1 MLKLVEKKRWYFIIS
16 AIMII
21 PGLIS
26 MIVTTIGTGSPFR
39 TSIDFN
45 GGSLWEVQFT
55 QPITPS
61 EIMTIFKDNGY
72 SDVTVQ
78 TVTNDR
84 TVSIRTVTLE
94 QEEKQALLAKLQEKY
109 GEATEL
115 RFSSVGPSIGQ
126 ETTRAAVVAI
136 IATSLATLL
145 FVALAFRKVPH
156 AFRYGVCA
164 TLKMVHD
171 ILFLLGLASILGNLV
186 GWEVDSL
193 FLTAVLTVVGFSV
206 QDVIVV
212 FDRIRENVQK
222 YKGEDLDTI
231 IDRSL
236 TETLKRSL
244 TTQLN
249 SIFVMVAII
258 LFGGVT
264 IRQFLLTMLIG
275 MVAGT
280 YSSLF
285 FAVPLLSVWN
295 NRVLR
300 RQQHGT
306 A

>member
-1 MLKLVEKKRWYFIIS
+1 MLRIVEYKRTLFIIS
-16 AIMII
+16 ALLII

-26 MIVTTIGTGSPFR
+26 MLVTLATTGSPFR
-39 TSIDFN
+39 TSIDFR
-45 GGSLWEVQFT
+45 GGSLWEIQFDKPVQPAELVTYFADQGLADT
-55 QPITPS
+55 
-61 EIMTIFKDNGY
+61 
-72 SDVTVQ
+72 TVQ
-78 TVTNDR
+78 TINDDR
-84 TVSIRTVTLE
+84 TVSIRTVSMQPE
-94 QEEKQALLAKLQEKY
+94 QKQALLKGIEEKF
-109 GEATEL
+109 GGVTEL
-115 RFSSVGPSIGQ
+115 RFSSVGPLVGR
-126 ETTRAAVVAI
+126 ETTRAAFLAI
-136 IATSLATLL
+136 LATSVVTLL

-156 AFRYGVCA
+156 AWRYAVCA
-164 TLKMVHD
+164 ILKMLFD
-171 ILFLLGLASILGNLV
+171 ILFLLGVASILGHLV

-212 FDRIRENVQK
+212 FDRIRENVPK
-222 YKGEDLDTI
+222 YAGEPFDQI

-249 SIFVMVAII
+249 AIFVMVAII

-285 FAVPLLSVWN
+285 FAVPLLSVWH
-295 NRVLR
+295 VAADR
-300 RQQHGT
+300 RAGR
-306 A
+306 AA